1 MATVLRMELLKLLK
15 RPMTWV
21 LTVLLHG
28 GVGLFAV
35 LAFLELRGDPPDA
48 RDEIL
53 RNGTLPAILPITTQL
68 LYILGTI
75 ALAILAASSI
85 GSEYNWG
92 TLRPMLATGL
102 ARGRFLAAKLLALAL
117 VAVACVV
124 VPLLMNA
131 ALAVLF
137 AFLHDR
143 PIVATTVDLA
153 WLGDLAAMVG
163 RTYLIV
169 LVPTLIAFL
178 IGLAGRSPA
187 AGIGAALGLMLGQG
201 LVGSLLLEFGPDWAR
216 AVVKLF
222 PQQTSMVLLE
232 HYNDFGPVATPPGV
246 LSEGRALL
254 TLGVYSVACLIVA
267 FLIFQRRDIRGA
279 A

>member
-28 GVGLFAV
+28 ALGLFTV
-35 LAFLELRGDPPDA
+35 LAFLELRGDPPEV
-48 RDEIL
+48 RDQIL
-53 RNGTLPAILPITTQL
+53 GNGTLPAILPLTTQL
-68 LYILGTI
+68 LYVLGTI
-75 ALAILAASSI
+75 ALPILAASSI

-102 ARGRFLAAKLLALAL
+102 SRGRFLTAKLLALAL
-117 VAVACVV
+117 VAAACVV

-131 ALAVLF
+131 ALAVPF

-153 WLGDLAAMVG
+153 WIGDLAALVG
-163 RTYLIV
+163 RTYVIV

-178 IGLAGRSPA
+178 IGLAGRSSA
-187 AGIGAALGLMLGQG
+187 AGIGAALGLMLGQT
-201 LVGSLLLEFGPDWAR
+201 LVGELLLNFGPDWAK
-216 AVVKLF
+216 AVVQFF
-222 PQQTSMVLLE
+222 PQQTSLVILE
-232 HYNDFGPVATPPGV
+232 HYNDFGPVMTPPGV
-246 LSEGRALL
+246 LGEGQALL
-254 TLGVYSVACLIVA
+254 TLGVYGVACLLVA
-267 FLIFQRRDIRGA
+267 FLIFRRRDIRGA